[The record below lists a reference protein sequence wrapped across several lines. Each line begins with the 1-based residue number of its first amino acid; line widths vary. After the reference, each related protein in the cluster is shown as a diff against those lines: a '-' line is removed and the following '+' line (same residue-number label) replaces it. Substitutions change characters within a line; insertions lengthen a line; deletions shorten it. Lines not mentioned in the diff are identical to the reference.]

1 MRVYLTER
9 KQQQQQQ
16 QLHQQQQQQSVKRQ
30 QLYRVQ
36 SARLVL
42 SVLFGFGNDD
52 DSFLMVM
59 IDKGAGTH
67 QYKHII
73 ITHTQLLCAMCII
86 VLIAIGSQCE
96 RTLIESEIWQAAN
109 DNRSIN

>member
-9 KQQQQQQ
+9 KQQQQQLHQ
-16 QLHQQQQQQSVKRQ
+16 QQQNQQQQQQSVKRQ

-73 ITHTQLLCAMCII
+73 ITHTTAVRHVYNCAH
-86 VLIAIGSQCE
+86 
-96 RTLIESEIWQAAN
+96 R
-109 DNRSIN
+109 NRKSVRENFD